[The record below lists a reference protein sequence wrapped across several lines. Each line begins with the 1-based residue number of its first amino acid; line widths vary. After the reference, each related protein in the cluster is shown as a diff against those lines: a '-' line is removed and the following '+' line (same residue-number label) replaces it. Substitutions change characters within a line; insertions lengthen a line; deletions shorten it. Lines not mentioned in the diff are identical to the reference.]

1 MNGSRDDQDKKPP
14 RGVCSASHPLLAEV
28 RCGRLTGHPG
38 RHEAETDSGVG
49 VAWGEAKENA
59 G

>member
-1 MNGSRDDQDKKPP
+1 MSGNRDEHDKKSP

-38 RHEAETDSGVG
+38 RHEAETTEGVG
-49 VAWGEAKENA
+49 VAWGETEETA